1 MSYSDDPR
9 LGRLATIQATIDRLV
24 IKSVKTAATV
34 EADAMAPLMADGL
47 AGEVASFRGKRAAW
61 SA

>member
-9 LGRLATIQATIDRLV
+9 LGRLATIQATVERLV

-34 EADAMAPLMADGL
+34 EADAMAWSMTDGL
-47 AGEVASFRGKRAAW
+47 AREAASFRGKRAAW

>member
-9 LGRLATIQATIDRLV
+9 LGRLATIQAAVEQLAIN
-24 IKSVKTAATV
+24 SVKTAATV
-34 EADAMAPLMADGL
+34 EADAMAPSMADGL